1 MVLTIEALDSVGM
14 VDNWILG
21 RADLR
26 LRFSSGIYCA
36 LSTHCGRMC
45 AHSELM
51 VMMAMVM
58 MVMMAMVMMAIVM
71 MAIVMMMVSVVVIIV
86 PEALR
91 QVGWLC
97 QR

>member
-1 MVLTIEALDSVGM
+1 MVLIIAAFDCAGM

-26 LRFSSGIYCA
+26 LRFSSGIYCS
-36 LSTHCGRMC
+36 LPTDCGRMC
-45 AHSELM
+45 AHSGLM
-51 VMMAMVM
+51 VMMVTVM
-58 MVMMAMVMMAIVM
+58 MSV
-71 MAIVMMMVSVVVIIV
+71 MMVSVMEIIV

-91 QVGWLC
+91 QVGWLH